1 MMTRIASWLS
11 RGLFIAGLFAL
22 GIAGGWWKVAC
33 AQSQTSSTAFSY
45 RQVPLRTVLHDV
57 QRRTDYR
64 VLYRDALVAGT
75 TVTLTADSAEVLSA
89 LRAAVSGSGI
99 RVEVDRPQRQVLL
112 APAPKDRTATQ
123 VVTGYVV
130 DAEDGERLP
139 RATVIW
145 RDAAGQRRGRV
156 ANQDG
161 RVRLRLDPAAL
172 PDRVTLVVSHVGY
185 ESASVTISP
194 KRPPTELPFR
204 LTPKS
209 TSGPSVTVRTNAFPT
224 ALDTTWH
231 GFAQPDLFSPLGEAS
246 VLRSLQTLPS
256 VGITSALSGGMHVR
270 GSQSDGFHVQI
281 DGMPIYN
288 QSHLFG
294 LFDAFNDE
302 ALRTVG
308 FFADVAPARYRAPP
322 GGTLTFQTR
331 RGAQTDLG
339 GTVELSNTALG
350 ATVDGPLWDG
360 RGSWLLSA
368 RRSYLDAVDW
378 FHNDDLIA
386 QGVGEN
392 LRTGEP
398 PAEELL
404 AGSTGRSP
412 EEPSATFFDVHGTFQ
427 YEWPTGPRLT
437 GSGYVGGDRAEVPFG
452 QGGRITRIVEGET
465 GADGGSVEPGRFETN
480 TEWGNET
487 ASIQLEAPLRP
498 DLFVNTT
505 LSVSRYHAQFQQ
517 PQFPVRV
524 PSPDP
529 PESEEPPTFGV
540 ENELVDGTLKQRF
553 DGTLRTGTWTAGY
566 MGRLLNVWYR
576 AQGAEPLEYQRH
588 RRAFQ
593 GDLFGQYDRQV
604 FGGWADV
611 HLGLRLHGFSLGP
624 YGRLSPRVWIE
635 AQPERSLSPTIGYT
649 RNHQFLHRLS
659 GARGAQMDTWTMST
673 GDQPPATSDHVTVG
687 VETRLHPDWTLRLK
701 GYYKDQRQVRL
712 NGPMLLS
719 GQTGGASRPWATGH
733 VTTRG
738 MEVLHRLDGA
748 GWRWT
753 ASYALSRADLRLVE
767 GTEGREQS
775 APWDRRHQGSTRIR
789 FEVNERW
796 SGHLTWLVASGRPNA
811 LHGLVS
817 RESIISGEPTRLD
830 PYHRLDAALQ
840 YERRVAGIDVEARV
854 AAFNVYDRNNP
865 RYRQL
870 VGVGERPPPGE
881 DPTIQFTGVDVYD
894 LGFRPSFRLVAT
906 W

>member
-1 MMTRIASWLS
+1 
-11 RGLFIAGLFAL
+11 
-22 GIAGGWWKVAC
+22 
-33 AQSQTSSTAFSY
+33 
-45 RQVPLRTVLHDV
+45 
-57 QRRTDYR
+57 
-64 VLYRDALVAGT
+64 
-75 TVTLTADSAEVLSA
+75 
-89 LRAAVSGSGI
+89 
-99 RVEVDRPQRQVLL
+99 
-112 APAPKDRTATQ
+112 
-123 VVTGYVV
+123 
-130 DAEDGERLP
+130 
-139 RATVIW
+139 
-145 RDAAGQRRGRV
+145 
-156 ANQDG
+156 
-161 RVRLRLDPAAL
+161 
-172 PDRVTLVVSHVGY
+172 
-185 ESASVTISP
+185 
-194 KRPPTELPFR
+194 
-204 LTPKS
+204 
-209 TSGPSVTVRTNAFPT
+209 
-224 ALDTTWH
+224 
-231 GFAQPDLFSPLGEAS
+231 
-246 VLRSLQTLPS
+246 
-256 VGITSALSGGMHVR
+256 
-270 GSQSDGFHVQI
+270 VQI

-322 GGTLTFQTR
+322 GGTLTFRTR
-331 RGAQTDLG
+331 RGARTDLG
-339 GTVELSNTALG
+339 GTVELSNTALS

-378 FHNDDLIA
+378 FHNDDLVA

-412 EEPSATFFDVHGTFQ
+412 GEPSATFYDVHGTFQ

-437 GSGYVGGDRAEVPFG
+437 GSGYVGGDRTEVPFG
-452 QGGRITRIVEGET
+452 QEGRITRIVEGET

-566 MGRLLNVWYR
+566 MGRLLDVRYR
-576 AQGAEPLEYQRH
+576 AQGAEPLEYQRY

-624 YGRLSPRVWIE
+624 YGQLSPRVRIE
-635 AQPERSLSPTIGYT
+635 AQPERSLSATIGYT

-673 GDQPPATSDHVTVG
+673 GDQPPATSDQVTLG
-687 VETRLHPDWTLRLK
+687 IGAQPLPNWTLRLD
-701 GYYKDQRQVRL
+701 GYYKDQRHVRL
-712 NGPMLLS
+712 NSPVLS
-719 GQTGGASRPWATGH
+719 GESSVPQARPWVTGR
-733 VTTRG
+733 VQAQG
-738 MEVLHRLDGA
+738 IEVLHRLSGNM
-748 GWRWT
+748 WQWLV
-753 ASYALSRADLRLVE
+753 SYAFSRTDVRLPEVPGE
-767 GTEGREQS
+767 TWRP
-775 APWDRRHQGSTRIR
+775 APWDRRHQGTTRIR
-789 FEVNERW
+789 VEVNERW
-796 SGHLTWLVASGRPNA
+796 SGHLTWLVASGLPNQ
-811 LHGLVS
+811 LHNLAPAGRDFGV
-817 RESIISGEPTRLD
+817 EEPARLD

-840 YERRVAGIDVEARV
+840 YERRVAGIDVKVRV
-854 AAFNVYDRNNP
+854 AAFNVYDQNNP
-865 RYRQL
+865 RYRRL

-881 DPTIQFTGVDVYD
+881 APTIRFTGVDVYD
-894 LGFRPSFRLVAT
+894 LGFRPSFRLAAT